1 MSWLEVSISTSGEL
15 AEAVADIL
23 ARVAPAGVV
32 LQAAQIDPQA
42 EESGL
47 TDQVRVCAYLPTEPD
62 PSPLRRQIEEAL
74 WHLAQ
79 IVSLPAPEFRL
90 IDDADWA
97 TAWQAH
103 YRPLPLGE
111 RLLIQPA
118 WLVVEQ
124 TDRLPILLDPGM
136 AFGTGTHPST
146 QLTLEAL
153 ESLCRRGMRVVDLG
167 CGSGI
172 LSIAAAKLGAASVLA
187 LDIDPLAVRVA
198 QENCVRNDVHRLVEV
213 REGSLPMLQQ
223 RLEQGERPPDL
234 LLANIL
240 ASVLSGMLEQGL
252 AEVLAPGGRMVLAGI
267 LDEQAAWLAAEV
279 RAHGCELVEIRAQLD
294 WRALVAKKTAARQSG
309 GGR

>member
-1 MSWLEVSISTSGEL
+1 VSWLEVSVTTSGEL

-23 ARVAPAGVV
+23 ARLALGGVALEATQ
-32 LQAAQIDPQA
+32 LDPQA

-47 TDQVRVCAYLPTEPD
+47 TDRVRVCAYLPTDPD
-62 PSPLRRQIEEAL
+62 PTDARRQIEESL
-74 WHLAQ
+74 WHLGQ
-79 IVSLPAPEFRL
+79 IVPLPAPQFHL

-97 TAWQAH
+97 TAWRAH
-103 YRPLPLGE
+103 YHPLPIGQ

-124 TDRLPILLDPGM
+124 TARLPILLDPGM

-153 ESLCRRGMRVVDLG
+153 ESICRRGMRVVDLG

-172 LSIAAAKLGAASVLA
+172 LSIAAAKLGAGSVLA
-187 LDIDPLAVRVA
+187 LDIDPLAVRIA
-198 QENCVRNDVHRLVEV
+198 QENCERNGVDQQIEV
-213 REGSLPMLQQ
+213 VEGSLAELQR
-223 RLEQGERPPDL
+223 RLEEGEALPDL

-240 ASVLSGMLEQGL
+240 SSVISSLLQQGL
-252 AEVLAPGGRMVLAGI
+252 GNALAPVGRMVLAGI
-267 LDEQAAWLAAEV
+267 LDHQAEALAAEA
-279 RAHGCELVEIRAQLD
+279 RSLGLELTEIRAQLD
-294 WRALVAKKTAARQSG
+294 WRALVIRKTAARKSG